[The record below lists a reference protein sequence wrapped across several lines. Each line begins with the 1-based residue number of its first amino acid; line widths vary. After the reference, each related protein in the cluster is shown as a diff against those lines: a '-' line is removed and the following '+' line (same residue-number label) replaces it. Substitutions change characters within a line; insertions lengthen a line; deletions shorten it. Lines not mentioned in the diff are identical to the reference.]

1 MGKENQEGKCRWWEE
16 EHSRL
21 GLGLEKG
28 REGGFCMEGVG
39 KHGKVIKVAKVA
51 NSDGQGCHHKAEEVS

>member
-1 MGKENQEGKCRWWEE
+1 M
-16 EHSRL
+16 
-21 GLGLEKG
+21 GLEKG